1 MACQNRCRCSLRH
14 AGGRPGERIAERLV
28 RAAIQPADRPIT
40 HPHVEVLRAPIESA
54 IYTTNSVESLNYQ
67 LRKISKNRGPF
78 PNDDAVIK
86 LLWLAIRDIEDKR
99 ARERAKEAGLAKDQ
113 PRKAPPRPVEGAQV
127 QHWNQALGALHI
139 AFPGRLEVAL

>member
-54 IYTTNSVESLNYQ
+54 
-67 LRKISKNRGPF
+67 
-78 PNDDAVIK
+78 
-86 LLWLAIRDIEDKR
+86 
-99 ARERAKEAGLAKDQ
+99 
-113 PRKAPPRPVEGAQV
+113 
-127 QHWNQALGALHI
+127 LGARI
-139 AFPGRLEVAL
+139 AVVDQTVDRLAVAAADP